1 MTRSLKIVNSWVVK
15 EFGLPALEKLF
26 ERTPV
31 RGLYFSF
38 ITSIS
43 ICCNSLST
51 FKSVSAAFYVGR
63 PTDLDLFLNEL
74 SAGLLAAYYNVL
86 KGCSSGISIVFVGDE
101 GLEFDYGL

>member
-1 MTRSLKIVNSWVVK
+1 
-15 EFGLPALEKLF
+15 
-26 ERTPV
+26 
-31 RGLYFSF
+31 
-38 ITSIS
+38 
-43 ICCNSLST
+43 
-51 FKSVSAAFYVGR
+51 VGR